1 MEEHIINDSTTDYGG
16 SRIPTSTHF
25 KTKWGS
31 NLKLLEYYKSWG
43 VRGELQKRDINKL
56 FQIDRLAISRHKKI
70 LMRKLGLLKE
80 PKKIK
85 IIYKSF
91 LPTDFFIEN
100 AIEKKNT
107 YQTIYHR
114 YDKKDCVLWTKEKEE
129 LMKKYDEIK
138 KERDKELGK
147 IIDKIM
153 KRP

>member
-1 MEEHIINDSTTDYGG
+1 MEEHIIDDSTTDYRGG
-16 SRIPTSTHF
+16 RIPTSTYF
-25 KTKWGS
+25 KTKWDN
-31 NLKLLEYYKSWG
+31 NLKLVEYYKSWG

-56 FQIDRLAISRHKKI
+56 FRIDRLAISRHKKI
-70 LMRKLGLLKE
+70 LMKKLGLLKE
-80 PKKIK
+80 PKKVK

-129 LMKKYDEIK
+129 LMKQYKTIQEK
-138 KERDKELGK
+138 RNKELEDIK
-147 IIDKIM
+147 EKIM